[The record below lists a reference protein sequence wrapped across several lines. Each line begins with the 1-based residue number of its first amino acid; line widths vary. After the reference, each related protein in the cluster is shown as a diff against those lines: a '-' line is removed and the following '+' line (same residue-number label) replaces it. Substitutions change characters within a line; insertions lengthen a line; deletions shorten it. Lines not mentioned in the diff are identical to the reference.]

1 MQERRQWLKSGE
13 GGGGGREMILMVD
26 GAGVTHNMND
36 GSVTF
41 RPACGHDN
49 EPKHQGP
56 DTETLKRSAVI
67 IVIH

>member
-1 MQERRQWLKSGE
+1 
-13 GGGGGREMILMVD
+13 MVD
-26 GAGVTHNMND
+26 GAGVTPNMND

-41 RPACGHDN
+41 RPTLSHDS

-56 DTETLKRSAVI
+56 DSETLKWSAVI